1 MTDSKVSIN
10 NITSGLDPSLTTQ
23 GAQAAKK
30 TDETGKDEFLQ
41 LLVTQLQNQDPL
53 DPMKNEDFAVNLAQF
68 SQLEQLISINNKTGG
83 QSESG
88 SVASMA
94 SYLGHQV
101 VLNSSAVDVKGG
113 NGGAV
118 SFKLDTD
125 AANVSLQL
133 LDGAGDV
140 RETIELGAMKA
151 GKHSVDITGASVPSG
166 SYEAQIAAL
175 SATGTLQQPET
186 LASGVVSGFVPGPE
200 GTLLMNGREIKPAD
214 IREVH
219 TVN

>member
-1 MTDSKVSIN
+1 MADKLSVNSIVG
-10 NITSGLDPSLTTQ
+10 GLDPSLTGQTP
-23 GAQAAKK
+23 AAKK

-68 SQLEQLISINNKTGG
+68 SQLEQLIDINNKTGAS
-83 QSESG
+83 SETG

-113 NGGAV
+113 NGGSV
-118 SFKLDTD
+118 TFDLDTN

-133 LDGAGDV
+133 LDGSGDV
-140 RETIELGAMKA
+140 RDTIELGAMQA

-166 SYEAQIAAL
+166 TYSAQIAAL
-175 SATGTLQQPET
+175 SSTGTLLKPET

-200 GTLLMNGREIKPAD
+200 GTLLMNGREVALAD